1 MSCKF
6 TKFTTLVDLIFD
18 LYKPKKESGCPK
30 LFQISPV
37 IDASSQIPPSLS
49 TPVRLLFEELKK
61 TKERNYPDALV
72 SATKKLSG

>member
-1 MSCKF
+1 M
-6 TKFTTLVDLIFD
+6 
-18 LYKPKKESGCPK
+18 ESECPK